1 MSNHHLTIASTAHAL
16 LVQLDNST
24 AVALTHAHSQ
34 MLNAMTPYL
43 TELYKKITDV
53 QHRGDA
59 VDAALGLTAY
69 SRELLGVKH
78 YIEIDAQHFATSAHS
93 IIARAQHQAI
103 DLGLSMTHA
112 HLSHIAIAPIRL
124 PSPVTLAQHADVTQ
138 SQTPR
143 AQLFA
148 QLAPEVTRVAMNAL
162 ARGISSGQDASVI
175 AITVGSALKTILH
188 RAIAIAT
195 TAIAAAYR
203 GAVDTLV
210 GNNTSAKILGWYWWA
225 DLQGN
230 TCVACIFMHG
240 SKHPLSEDLGSH
252 PRCHCQ
258 KVFYTADT
266 PPMQTGVQWLA
277 QQSVEVQKATF
288 DSDALYALYKSGTP
302 LSAFVG
308 HESDPVWGSSIYVRS
323 IRQITGGK

>member
-1 MSNHHLTIASTAHAL
+1 VA
-16 LVQLDNST
+16 LDNST

-34 MLNAMTPYL
+34 MLHRLEPAL
-43 TELYKKITDV
+43 SKLYAWIDEKQRTDDEDGAPFVSYFAQLQAIKKVILAEA
-53 QHRGDA
+53 DA
-59 VDAALGLTAY
+59 FALRAQATIAY
-69 SRELLGVKH
+69 
-78 YIEIDAQHFATSAHS
+78 
-93 IIARAQHQAI
+93 AQHQAI
-103 DLGLSMTHA
+103 DLGLSSSHA
-112 HLSHIAIAPIRL
+112 HLSHIGIAPIRL
-124 PSPVTLAQHADVTQ
+124 PSALASLADVADI
-138 SQTPR
+138 STPR
-143 AQLFA
+143 GKLFGRFGLEA
-148 QLAPEVTRVAMNAL
+148 ARQVVAIVGRCIHLEQSTRDTA
-162 ARGISSGQDASVI
+162 IS
-175 AITVGSALKTILH
+175 VGVALKTMLY

-210 GNNTSAKILGWYWWA
+210 GNNASEKMLGWYWFS

-258 KVFYTADT
+258 KVFYSADT
-266 PPMQTGVQWLA
+266 PPMQSGADWLA

-308 HESDPVWGSSIYVRS
+308 HESDPVWGSSIFVKPLKD
-323 IRQITGGK
+323 IKKG